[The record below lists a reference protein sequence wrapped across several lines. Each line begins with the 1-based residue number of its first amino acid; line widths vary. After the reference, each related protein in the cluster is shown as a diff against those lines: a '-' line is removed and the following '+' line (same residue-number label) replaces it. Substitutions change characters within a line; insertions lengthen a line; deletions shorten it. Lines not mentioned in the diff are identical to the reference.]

1 MKKNFI
7 NQKNFFNK
15 KVLNQKLILKNN
27 RIYNKI
33 FYQLIQNIYNNK
45 KTLNILSN
53 TFKFNF
59 NSTDLK
65 RFKKFKTIAMIGMGG
80 SILGAQA
87 IYSFLKKKIRKK
99 IIFFDN
105 LNDDKIKNFQKNTEK
120 RKTLFLVISKSG
132 NTIET
137 ITNLRQLKILKKNTK
152 NIIIISE
159 KSKNLLFSISR
170 KYNLKFIEHKKH
182 VGGRYSVLS
191 EVGMLPALLM
201 GVDTRKIRLNLEL
214 YFKSNK
220 KFLLKQS
227 SITLANLLYKKKL
240 QNIIFLNYIPELE
253 KFLFWCQQL
262 IAESLGKKGKGFLP
276 VVSNVPKDHHSLLQ
290 LYLDGPRD
298 KLFYI
303 FSLKNKNKKNNLNL
317 VKDAQIR
324 SLKKILIEKNIPFR
338 EFTLNKISEET
349 IGQLFSYFILET
361 VIVGK
366 LTKINPFD
374 QPAVEQI
381 KNLTKKFLN

>member
-120 RKTLFLVISKSG
+120 RKTLFLIISKSG

-137 ITNLRQLKILKKNTK
+137 ITNLRHLKILKKNTK

>member
-1 MKKNFI
+1 VKKNFI

-33 FYQLIQNIYNNK
+33 FYQLIQNINNNK

-59 NSTDLK
+59 NSADLK

-87 IYSFLKKKIRKK
+87 IYSFLKKKIKKK

-137 ITNLRQLKILKKNTK
+137 ITNLRHLKILKKNTK

-159 KSKNLLFSISR
+159 KNKNLLFSISR

-303 FSLKNKNKKNNLNL
+303 FSLENKNKKNNLNL

-324 SLKKILIEKNIPFR
+324 SLKKILIKKNIPFR

>member
-137 ITNLRQLKILKKNTK
+137 ITNLRHLKILKKNTK

-220 KFLLKQS
+220 KFLLKES

>member
-201 GVDTRKIRLNLEL
+201 GVDTSKIRLNLEL

>member
-120 RKTLFLVISKSG
+120 RK
-132 NTIET
+132 
-137 ITNLRQLKILKKNTK
+137 
-152 NIIIISE
+152 
-159 KSKNLLFSISR
+159 
-170 KYNLKFIEHKKH
+170 KH
-182 VGGRYSVLS
+182 
-191 EVGMLPALLM
+191 
-201 GVDTRKIRLNLEL
+201 
-214 YFKSNK
+214 
-220 KFLLKQS
+220 
-227 SITLANLLYKKKL
+227 
-240 QNIIFLNYIPELE
+240 
-253 KFLFWCQQL
+253 C
-262 IAESLGKKGKGFLP
+262 
-276 VVSNVPKDHHSLLQ
+276 
-290 LYLDGPRD
+290 
-298 KLFYI
+298 
-303 FSLKNKNKKNNLNL
+303 
-317 VKDAQIR
+317 
-324 SLKKILIEKNIPFR
+324 
-338 EFTLNKISEET
+338 
-349 IGQLFSYFILET
+349 
-361 VIVGK
+361 
-366 LTKINPFD
+366 
-374 QPAVEQI
+374 
-381 KNLTKKFLN
+381 

>member
-105 LNDDKIKNFQKNTEK
+105 LNDDKIKNFQKITEK

>member
-33 FYQLIQNIYNNK
+33 FYQLIQNINNNK

-59 NSTDLK
+59 NSADLK

-87 IYSFLKKKIRKK
+87 IYSFLKKKIKKK

-137 ITNLRQLKILKKNTK
+137 ITNLRHLKILKKNTK

-159 KSKNLLFSISR
+159 KNKNLLFSISR

-303 FSLKNKNKKNNLNL
+303 FSLENKNKKNNLNL

-324 SLKKILIEKNIPFR
+324 SLKKILIKKNIPFR

>member
-105 LNDDKIKNFQKNTEK
+105 LNDDKIKNFQKITEK

-227 SITLANLLYKKKL
+227 SITLANLLYKKKF

-317 VKDAQIR
+317 VKDAQIK